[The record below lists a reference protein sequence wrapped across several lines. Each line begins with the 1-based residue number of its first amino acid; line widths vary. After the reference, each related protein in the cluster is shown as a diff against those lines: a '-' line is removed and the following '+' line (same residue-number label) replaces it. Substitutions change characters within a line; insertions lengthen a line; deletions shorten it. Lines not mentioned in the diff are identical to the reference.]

1 MNNLG
6 DSNLKEKY
14 LLGLKTAGFFYC
26 GVSVYFLVVLI
37 FFPWL
42 SNKQLLTYLITWQII
57 AAIVQGTI
65 AYFANTK
72 NYNLFTIL
80 LVAEVTLHALIVI
93 GLQTADLSSDV
104 SINSNNILGRQA
116 IEIFIMPVLFMILCI
131 LFFRPII
138 FYYFA
143 GFLTFLLLLGLSP
156 IIFNTGV
163 FFTIEREIIYSNNLA
178 IDTQGFSGSASLF
191 FWSFAVCIAIIWQA
205 NKHAKSSASFE
216 KTSLVL
222 SRYFSPEIKEEI
234 ENSDLD
240 FDNQNPKD
248 LDVAILFTD
257 IVGFTKLSEK
267 MPPKDIL
274 KLLSG
279 YQAIMIEAIFENKGT
294 VDKFIGDAVMANFGT
309 PKSSGNDAQN
319 AFNCALSMNKKLKNW
334 NNSRLEQGLS
344 TIEHRIGIH
353 FGPCVVGNIGNEQ
366 RTEFAIIGDP
376 VNVASRI
383 CDACKKFDTNLII
396 SQDVANRIKIIPK
409 SEIIENFE
417 IRGRKNTI
425 DLVKIYS

>member
-93 GLQTADLSSDV
+93 SLQTADLSSDV

-191 FWSFAVCIAIIWQA
+191 FWSFAVGIAIIWQA

>member
-65 AYFANTK
+65 AYFASTK

-191 FWSFAVCIAIIWQA
+191 FWSFAVGIAIIWQA

-279 YQAIMIEAIFENKGT
+279 YQSIMIEAIFENKGT

>member
-65 AYFANTK
+65 AYFASTK

-191 FWSFAVCIAIIWQA
+191 FWSFAVGIAIIWQA

-344 TIEHRIGIH
+344 IIEHRIGIH

>member
-191 FWSFAVCIAIIWQA
+191 FWSFAVGIAIIWQA

-279 YQAIMIEAIFENKGT
+279 YQAIMIESIFENKGT

>member
-57 AAIVQGTI
+57 AAIFQGTI

-191 FWSFAVCIAIIWQA
+191 FWSFAVGIAIIWQA

-279 YQAIMIEAIFENKGT
+279 YQAIMIESIFENKGT

>member
-65 AYFANTK
+65 AYFASTK

-191 FWSFAVCIAIIWQA
+191 FWSFAVGIAIIWQA

>member
-191 FWSFAVCIAIIWQA
+191 FWSFAVGIAIIWQA

-234 ENSDLD
+234 ENSDLN

-409 SEIIENFE
+409 SEIIETFE